1 MSAGNVFDSA
11 RKKIPPTRV
20 DDLKAGGALAEPM
33 VMHSTRVPVSLNK
46 AIKKL
51 AVDEQ
56 TTLQALTIEA
66 LETLLKLR
74 GKSES

>member
-11 RKKIPPTRV
+11 RKNTPPTRV
-20 DDLKAGGALAEPM
+20 DDLKARGALAEPM
-33 VMHSTRVPVSLNK
+33 VMHSTRVPASLNR

-56 TTLQALTIEA
+56 TTLQALTTEA

-74 GKSES
+74 GKNQS

>member
-1 MSAGNVFDSA
+1 
-11 RKKIPPTRV
+11 
-20 DDLKAGGALAEPM
+20 M

-56 TTLQALTIEA
+56 ATLQALTIEA